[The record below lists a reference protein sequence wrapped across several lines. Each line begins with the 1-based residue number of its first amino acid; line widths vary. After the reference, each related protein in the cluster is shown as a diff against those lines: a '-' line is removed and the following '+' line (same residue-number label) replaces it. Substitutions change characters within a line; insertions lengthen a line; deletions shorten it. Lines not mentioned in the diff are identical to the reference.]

1 MSPAYRP
8 AANGRRPR
16 VDGFVNPEF
25 RARAWKVYLGQHLV
39 SDDKDVMMVTTLG
52 SCVAACIHDPVAQ
65 VGGMNHFL
73 LPEGPSHGGASYGGS
88 SYGGPADAAARY
100 GGVAMER
107 LINDLLARGARRERM
122 VVKVFGG
129 ARVIESRYDIG
140 EANARFVM
148 DYISKEALTLG
159 GADLGGAAAR
169 RVHYFPAAGKAI
181 RRLLRPEALQG
192 AGRRE
197 RLYRGGLATRGVGE
211 GEIEL
216 FEEE

>member
-1 MSPAYRP
+1 MSPGYRP

-25 RARAWKVYLGQHLV
+25 RARAWKVYLGHHLV

-52 SCVAACIHDPVAQ
+52 SCVAACIHDPVAR

-73 LPEGPSHGGASYGGS
+73 LPEGPAHDDSPFGD
-88 SYGGPADAAARY
+88 PADAAARY

-107 LINDLLARGARRERM
+107 LINALLAQGARRERLA
-122 VVKVFGG
+122 VKVFGG

-140 EANARFVM
+140 EANARFVL
-148 DYISKEALTLG
+148 DYISKESLILA
-159 GADLGGAAAR
+159 GADLGGTAAR

-181 RRLLRPEALQG
+181 RRLLRPEAMQG

-197 RLYRGGLATRGVGE
+197 KLYREGLAARGFGE

>member
-1 MSPAYRP
+1 MSPGYRP

-25 RARAWKVYLGQHLV
+25 RARAWKVYLGHHLV

-52 SCVAACIHDPVAQ
+52 SCVAACIHDPVAR

-73 LPEGPSHGGASYGGS
+73 LPEGPSSGGADLAD
-88 SYGGPADAAARY
+88 PADAAARY

-107 LINDLLARGARRERM
+107 LINALLAQGARRERLA
-122 VVKVFGG
+122 VKVFGG

-140 EANARFVM
+140 EANARFVL
-148 DYISKEALTLG
+148 DYISKESLTLA
-159 GADLGGAAAR
+159 GADLGGTAAR

-181 RRLLRPEALQG
+181 RRLLRPEAMQG

-197 RLYRGGLATRGVGE
+197 KLYRGGLAARGFGE

>member
-1 MSPAYRP
+1 MSPGYRP
-8 AANGRRPR
+8 AANGRRLR

-52 SCVAACIHDPVAQ
+52 SCVAACIHDPVARI
-65 VGGMNHFL
+65 GGMNHFL
-73 LPEGPSHGGASYGGS
+73 LPEGPSSGGADL
-88 SYGGPADAAARY
+88 ADAAARY

-107 LINDLLARGARRERM
+107 LINALLSQGARRDRM
-122 VVKVFGG
+122 IVKVFGG

-140 EANARFVM
+140 EANARFVL
-148 DYISKEALTLG
+148 DYISKESLTLAG
-159 GADLGGAAAR
+159 VDLGGTAAR
-169 RVHYFPAAGKAI
+169 RVHYFPAAGRAI
-181 RRLLRPEALQG
+181 RRLLRAEAMQG

-197 RLYRGGLATRGVGE
+197 RLYREGLAARGVGE

-216 FEEE
+216 FEED

>member
-1 MSPAYRP
+1 MSPSHRP

-25 RARAWKVYLGQHLV
+25 RARAWKVYLGHHLV

-52 SCVAACIHDPVAQ
+52 SCVAACIHDPVARI
-65 VGGMNHFL
+65 GGMNHFL
-73 LPEGPSHGGASYGGS
+73 LPEGPASGGADL
-88 SYGGPADAAARY
+88 ADAAARY

-107 LINDLLARGARRERM
+107 LINALLSQGARRDRM
-122 VVKVFGG
+122 IVKVFGG

-140 EANARFVM
+140 EANARFVLN
-148 DYISKEALTLG
+148 YISKESLTLAG
-159 GADLGGAAAR
+159 VDLGGTAAR
-169 RVHYFPAAGKAI
+169 RVHYFPAAGRAI
-181 RRLLRPEALQG
+181 RRLLRPEAMQG

-197 RLYRGGLATRGVGE
+197 RLYREGLAARGVGE

>member
-1 MSPAYRP
+1 MSPGYRP

-52 SCVAACIHDPVAQ
+52 SCVAACIHDPVAG

-73 LPEGPSHGGASYGGS
+73 LPEGPAHGDPSARGGL
-88 SYGGPADAAARY
+88 GGLVDAAARY

-107 LINDLLARGARRERM
+107 LINDLLSKGARRERM

-140 EANARFVM
+140 AANARFVL
-148 DYISKEALTLG
+148 DYISKESLALG
-159 GADLGGAAAR
+159 GADLGGTAAR
-169 RVHYFPAAGKAI
+169 RVHYFPAAGKAV
-181 RRLLRPEALQG
+181 RRLLRPEAMQG
-192 AGRRE
+192 AGRRAK
-197 RLYRGGLATRGVGE
+197 LYREGLAVRGVGE

>member
-1 MSPAYRP
+1 MSPGYRP

-52 SCVAACIHDPVAQ
+52 SCVAACIHDPVASI
-65 VGGMNHFL
+65 GGMNHFL
-73 LPEGPSHGGASYGGS
+73 LPENPSQE
-88 SYGGPADAAARY
+88 GPADAAARY

-107 LINDLLARGARRERM
+107 LINDLLTRGARRERM
-122 VVKVFGG
+122 VAKVFGG

-140 EANARFVM
+140 LANARFVI
-148 DYISKEALTLG
+148 DYISNESLTLG
-159 GADLGGAAAR
+159 GVDLGGTAAR
-169 RVHYFPAAGKAI
+169 RVHYFPASGKAV
-181 RRLLRPEALQG
+181 RRLLRPEAMQG

-197 RLYRGGLATRGVGE
+197 KLYREGLAARGVGD